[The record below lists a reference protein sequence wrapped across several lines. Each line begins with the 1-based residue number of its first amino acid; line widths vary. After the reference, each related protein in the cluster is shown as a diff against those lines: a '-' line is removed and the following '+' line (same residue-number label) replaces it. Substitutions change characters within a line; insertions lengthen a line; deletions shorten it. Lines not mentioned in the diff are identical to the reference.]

1 MAKKHMHPYPA
12 QMPFEGRCRTAWGQK
27 KIALL
32 LLFSVFA
39 VFGVPIIVAAAS
51 R

>member
-1 MAKKHMHPYPA
+1 MKHHTNTR
-12 QMPFEGRCRTAWGQK
+12 QSNVPFYGRCKTAWGQK